1 MRKGDHE
8 SQEKGDSLL
17 TERQVRVL
25 KLRTQGC
32 SQQEIADILGT
43 TRSNISIVERRAH
56 RNISRAKLT
65 IHTWLMIQAP
75 LSVRI
80 SAGTDLF
87 DLPNIIFAAADQR
100 GIQLP
105 ITSPD
110 IIVQLKS
117 KAPNIFKNR
126 NIKKDADIYVAE
138 SGDILVQEL

>member
-1 MRKGDHE
+1 
-8 SQEKGDSLL
+8 
-17 TERQVRVL
+17 
-25 KLRTQGC
+25 
-32 SQQEIADILGT
+32 
-43 TRSNISIVERRAH
+43 
-56 RNISRAKLT
+56 
-65 IHTWLMIQAP
+65 MIQAP

-87 DLPNIIFAAADQR
+87 DLPNIIFAAADQK

-126 NIKKDADIYVAE
+126 NIKKDADIYITE
-138 SGDILVQEL
+138 SGDILIQELDLQNAH